1 MSVLSLSQLR
11 TIQDK
16 TTLKGIYFF
25 LCLSVT
31 SFILVSIEFLTLD
44 ALLNPIQSIQEYLI
58 LFSIVSVSTAFLYYM
73 KLEDLLLRKCLSY
86 IGEKNYPNYHYIK
99 FQNCIDHYYIIN
111 EKNRFLSKIL
121 FIITLFIIS
130 LIFFVNMII
139 IFLLFQI
146 LIIPLIVSAI
156 LDWRQLSVRLK
167 LIYFIELLIQE
178 GNAYSKNE
186 NIQNF
191 VKFAEQN
198 LWLEAKSAFMNFLEK
213 NIEVIANKD
222 FLKSLHIIEAIIKG
236 ESNFYEQ
243 FSQKDDYREFPSR
256 LKSIITFHEYIKEW
270 DDWMVPFFTQIHY
283 FGGPQNLISFSY
295 DLIKEISEASLK
307 KYHSIKN
314 NPYEP
319 FYEDESFHEIFNVNN
334 IKAIIKKHPDFDEKY
349 FANPPI
355 KYIDGL
361 RLFIK
366 NCIKKIHFLKN
377 DLRYKKREVFLSESD
392 RNSRYYYDF
401 IAKDDYKDLH
411 KKMSKK

>member
-1 MSVLSLSQLR
+1 
-11 TIQDK
+11 
-16 TTLKGIYFF
+16 
-25 LCLSVT
+25 
-31 SFILVSIEFLTLD
+31 
-44 ALLNPIQSIQEYLI
+44 
-58 LFSIVSVSTAFLYYM
+58 
-73 KLEDLLLRKCLSY
+73 
-86 IGEKNYPNYHYIK
+86 
-99 FQNCIDHYYIIN
+99 
-111 EKNRFLSKIL
+111 
-121 FIITLFIIS
+121 
-130 LIFFVNMII
+130 MII

-307 KYHSIKN
+307 KYHSFKN